1 MSVLIMSETTTSPE
15 QTLLIDLL
23 KAISRNQD
31 IYPQLNQNLDKLN
44 NNFTLQL
51 RKFAI
56 EYFTRQPTQTVGTA
70 KLIVKFSQL
79 IQEFDQGDI
88 VNNLE
93 IAITGY
99 DTSLQILTREAFPED
114 WGNIQQGLVSAYNKR
129 QQILNNTIAEIKHN
143 TVNTNTDVSTFVKE
157 LRQEVKQ
164 TQQQVLQLQKTQ
176 QESIQNTSAIS
187 LDIQPIVSAIREIK
201 PYQQSF
207 NTVIL
212 YDIENLKLGNR
223 NPVFEFSLRNIIEQV
238 QQIDAVE
245 KIAIQSA
252 YADWSNN
259 KFGAIKRD
267 IQELGI
273 EPVQIFGFSYNKNAA
288 DIQLAIDAVELTYTK
303 PSLQV
308 FVIVSGDGAFAS
320 LAKKLHQQG
329 KTVIGCA
336 YENHTNRVFAAV
348 CDYFIWLPE
357 PEIRRE
363 NTANPIQTTAEIE
376 TKFDYNYQDVLNHLK
391 ITTPYSEQL
400 RLDGVLLTNVKE
412 IFTDLIPEFNQ
423 TNLGFNRFKDFLISI
438 CQGTEFEIVSRNNNT
453 EWLLKVRQINPQPR
467 RRNLVLT

>member
-1 MSVLIMSETTTSPE
+1 MSVFMPETTTSIE
-15 QTLLIDLL
+15 QILLIDLL

-31 IYPQLNQNLDKLN
+31 IYPLLNHNLDKLN
-44 NNFTLQL
+44 HNFALQL

-56 EYFTRQPTQTVGTA
+56 EYFTKQPTQTVSTA
-70 KLIVKFSQL
+70 KLIVKFSKL
-79 IQEFDQGDI
+79 IQEFDSCNR

-99 DTSLQILTREAFPED
+99 ETFLQILTREAFPDD
-114 WGNIQQGLVSAYNKR
+114 WGNIQQALVSAYNQR
-129 QQILNNTIAEIKHN
+129 QEILNNAIAELKQN
-143 TVNTNTDVSTFVKE
+143 TVNIKTDIITLVKE
-157 LRQEVKQ
+157 LRQEVQQ
-164 TQQQVLQLQKTQ
+164 TQQQLLQL
-176 QESIQNTSAIS
+176 QNTSAIS

-201 PYQQSF
+201 PSYQSF

-212 YDIENLKLGNR
+212 YDIENLTLGNR
-223 NPVFEFSLRNIIEQV
+223 DPVFEFSLKNIIEQV
-238 QQIDAVE
+238 QQIDVVE

-273 EPVQIFGFSYNKNAA
+273 EPVQIFGFSYNRNAA
-288 DIQLAIDAVELTYTK
+288 DIQLAIDVVELTYTK

-320 LAKKLHQQG
+320 LAKKLHEQG

-363 NTANPIQTTAEIE
+363 NTPNPMQTTAEIE
-376 TKFDYNYQDVLNHLK
+376 TRIHYSYQDVLNHIK
-391 ITTPYSEQL
+391 ITAPYSEQL
-400 RLDGVLLTNVKE
+400 RLDGVLLPNIKE
-412 IFTDLIPEFNQ
+412 IFTDLIPGFNQ
-423 TNLGFNRFKDFLISI
+423 TNLGFNRFKNFLISL

-453 EWLLKVRQINPQPR
+453 EWLLKIRQINPQPR
-467 RRNLVLT
+467 RRNLALT